1 MELNFS
7 QKTHI
12 RRLALALREAE
23 AISDEE
29 KRERVKRVILE
40 KIKAIW
46 RRKK

>member
-1 MELNFS
+1 MELTLS

-12 RRLALALREAE
+12 KRLTLALREAE
-23 AISDEE
+23 SIKDEE

-46 RRKK
+46 RRKR